1 MFWRQ
6 RATQIT
12 YSVCN
17 DIFSL
22 SGDATATP
30 AANSGTT
37 ADTGCLL
44 DFLLI
49 DKGLQGTFQADRYC
63 GTLFN
68 PDAMGAAN
76 VEVTCK
82 SVIVS
87 L

>member
-22 SGDATATP
+22 SGDAAATL
-30 AANSGTT
+30 ANSGTT
-37 ADTGCLL
+37 AETGCLL

-63 GTLFN
+63 GTALS
-68 PDAMGAAN
+68 PEAMGAAN